1 MSQIISTPRLA
12 ATLILL
18 QDTAQGLQVM
28 LVERSGTASFA
39 AGKFVFPGGA
49 LDAGDSS
56 LDNSGLVDG
65 ALRVAAIRETF
76 EECRI
81 LLADIHGQFPDSSS
95 DFSSI
100 VKNSKL
106 NLLTQE
112 LVPFAHWITPPHLPK
127 RFDTHFFIASAP
139 VGQVPLADC
148 KEIVSAVW
156 SNPISVVK
164 QAESEEINLMFATY
178 MTLRWLTAY
187 ETVNEALVAARSRQ
201 IVTVISESADSA
213 EGRVL
218 KIPAAAGYGE
228 TEVLEKRFR
237 RT

>member
-1 MSQIISTPRLA
+1 MIATPRLA

-28 LVERSGTASFA
+28 LVERSGSASFA

-49 LDAGDSS
+49 VDAGDAL

-76 EECRI
+76 EECGL
-81 LLADIHGQFPDSSS
+81 LLADIHGQFPQPTA

-100 VKNSKL
+100 VKNSQL
-106 NLLTQE
+106 HLHTQS
-112 LVPFAHWITPPHLPK
+112 LVPFAHWITPPQSPK
-127 RFDTHFFIASAP
+127 RFDTHFFIAAAP
-139 VGQVPLADC
+139 AGQLPLADC
-148 KEIVSAVW
+148 KEVMSAVW
-156 SNPISVVK
+156 SHPISVVA

-178 MTLRWLTAY
+178 MTLRWLTAFASA
-187 ETVNEALVAARSRQ
+187 NQALAAARERQ
-201 IVTVISESADSA
+201 IVTVIAESADSSK
-213 EGRVL
+213 GRVL
-218 KIPAAAGYGE
+218 KIPAAAGFGE